1 MTGERFNYYLKTIMN
16 ATLADYSS
24 ISELLENDMQ
34 LSEEEAGELERLIG
48 IYLSIHNKSTIR
60 VINSDTGKEE
70 VPPRT
75 KEDDFGGTSIYQ
87 GEMFA
92 YGLKWKIYTPSK
104 GFEKTPVSKWYYN
117 EKISTIL
124 DDLLSSVV
132 PGRIKNYFG
141 LPPWVLGTIH
151 APDSYYL
158 PIADIIKLAI
168 ARNVIKGWNSL
179 LEFGIPKKYLDVIR
193 SKDLGNIN

>member
-60 VINSDTGKEE
+60 VINSDTGREE

-104 GFEKTPVSKWYYN
+104 GFEKTPVPKWYYN
-117 EKISTIL
+117 EKISTTL
-124 DDLLSSVV
+124 DDLFSSVV

-158 PIADIIKLAI
+158 PIVDIINLAI